1 MAECLC
7 FYVCWCVCILMCV
20 LLHTDIKKY
29 ARKQAP
35 ARDCLCVRVCASVCL
50 CFCVYLFVCVFVCLN
65 VRVPI
70 CVLVFFLIRFF
81 ISSVCACLR
90 FLKSWFVVICLCFM
104 QSDIILLM
112 SWVFWRVCVYF
123 LRLKR
128 CLVVMISMLGFV
140 CVTNWILFC

>member
-1 MAECLC
+1 
-7 FYVCWCVCILMCV
+7 MCV

-81 ISSVCACLR
+81 ISSVCMFAFFKELICGNMLV
-90 FLKSWFVVICLCFM
+90 FCAVGYYFTDVVGVLKS
-104 QSDIILLM
+104 
-112 SWVFWRVCVYF
+112 VCVF
-123 LRLKR
+123 
-128 CLVVMISMLGFV
+128 FAP
-140 CVTNWILFC
+140 